1 VPQRRFRLTAPDGA
15 AIAAS
20 FATLRESMEVSLRFP
35 TDVLEDA
42 ERAIAEPRWPERDA
56 TSVPFVTIDPPASLD
71 LDQALHLERRGDGYR
86 VRYAIADVAAFVT
99 PGEAMDRESHV
110 RGQTLYAPDENARLY
125 PRQLSEGAGS
135 LLPDHTRSALVWDME
150 VDDTGEGIAVTVA
163 RALVRSR
170 AKLDYEGVQAALDGG
185 NASEP
190 LRLLREVGELRQA
203 REERRGGVQ
212 LPVPEQVVERTP
224 EGYRLGFRAPLPI
237 ERWNAQLSLMT
248 GMAAAELMLEAGIGV
263 LRTLPEA
270 DERAVARLRRT
281 AEALGVAWHED
292 EPYPEFLRRLDAH
305 VSEDAAVLSEATVL
319 LRGASYVAFDGSSP
333 KEAVHSGV
341 ASTYAHTTAPLRR
354 LVDRYVG
361 EVCLAIS
368 AGEDVPDWARA
379 ALPELPETM
388 EQSTRRAHQYEGGIV
403 SAVEAAVLERSVG
416 DTFAAVVVEVDDDED
431 GGGVVQLREP
441 AVTARCTGRLPLGE
455 QVEVRLEVADV
466 MQRLVRFSLA

>member
-1 VPQRRFRLTAPDGA
+1 MPQRRFRLTAPDGD

-20 FATLRESMEVSLRFP
+20 FARLRESMDVALAFE

-42 ERAIAEPRWPERDA
+42 ERSIHAPRLPMRDE
-56 TSVPFVTIDPPASLD
+56 TSVPFVTIDPRGSLD
-71 LDQALHLERRGDGYR
+71 LDQALHLERRGTGYR

-99 PGEAMDRESHV
+99 PGEAMDREAHA

-135 LLPDHTRSALVWDME
+135 LLPDRTRPALVWEMD
-150 VDDTGEGIAVTVA
+150 VDDTGEGVEVVVR

-170 AKLDYEGVQAALDGG
+170 AQLDYGGVQASLDEGT
-185 NASEP
+185 AAEP
-190 LRLLREVGELRQA
+190 LRLLREVGLLRQA

-212 LPVPEQVVERTP
+212 LPVPEQVVERTRQ
-224 EGYRLGFRAPLPI
+224 GYRLGFRAPLPV
-237 ERWNAQLSLMT
+237 EGWNAQLSLMT
-248 GMAAAELMLEAGIGV
+248 GMAAADLMLKAGVGV

-270 DERAVARLRRT
+270 DEHAIARLRRT
-281 AEALGVAWHED
+281 AAALGVSWGAG
-292 EPYPEFLRRLDAH
+292 EPYPDFLRRLDAH

-319 LRGASYVAFDGSSP
+319 LRGAGYLAFDGSSP
-333 KEAVHSGV
+333 KDAVHAGV
-341 ASTYAHTTAPLRR
+341 ASTYAHATAPLRR

-361 EVCLAIS
+361 EVCVAIS
-368 AGEDVPDWARA
+368 AGTEVPRWARS
-379 ALPELPETM
+379 ALPGLPETM
-388 EQSTRRAHQYEGGIV
+388 EASNRRAQQYEGGIV

-416 DTFAAVVVEVDDDED
+416 DTFEAVVVEVDEQD

-441 AVTARCTGRLPLGE
+441 AVTARCTGDLPLGE

-466 MQRLVRFSLA
+466 MERLVRFALT

>member
-1 VPQRRFRLTAPDGA
+1 MPQRRFRLTAPDGA

-20 FATLRESMEVSLRFP
+20 FAKLRESMEVSLRFP

-42 ERAIAEPRWPERDA
+42 ERSIAAPRWPDKDE
-56 TSVPFVTIDPPASLD
+56 TSVPFVTIDPPGSLD

-99 PGEAMDRESHV
+99 PAEAMDREAHV

-135 LLPDHTRSALVWDME
+135 LLPDQTRPALVWDME
-150 VDDTGEGIAVTVA
+150 VDDTGEGIEVTVA

-170 AKLDYEGVQAALDGG
+170 AKLDYDGVQASLDDGS
-185 NASEP
+185 APES
-190 LRLLREVGELRQA
+190 LQLLREVGRLRQA

-212 LPVPEQVVERTP
+212 LPVPEQIVERTE
-224 EGYRLGFRAPLPI
+224 EGYRLGFRAPLPV
-237 ERWNAQLSLMT
+237 EGWNAQLSLMT
-248 GMAAAELMLEAGIGV
+248 GMAAAELMLDAGVGV

-270 DERAVARLRRT
+270 DETSVARLRRT
-281 AEALGVAWHED
+281 AQALGVSWRED

-305 VSEDAAVLSEATVL
+305 VSEDAAVLSQATVL
-319 LRGASYVAFDGSSP
+319 LRGAGYVAFDGSSP
-333 KEAVHSGV
+333 NDAAHSGV

-368 AGEDVPDWARA
+368 AGDDVPGWARS

-388 EQSTRRAHQYEGGIV
+388 EQSSRRAQQYEGGIV

-416 DTFAAVVVEVDDDED
+416 DTFDAVVVEVDDDED

-441 AVTARCTGRLPLGE
+441 AVTARCTGALELGE
-455 QVEVRLEVADV
+455 EVEVKLEVADV
-466 MQRLVRFSLA
+466 MQRLVRFARA